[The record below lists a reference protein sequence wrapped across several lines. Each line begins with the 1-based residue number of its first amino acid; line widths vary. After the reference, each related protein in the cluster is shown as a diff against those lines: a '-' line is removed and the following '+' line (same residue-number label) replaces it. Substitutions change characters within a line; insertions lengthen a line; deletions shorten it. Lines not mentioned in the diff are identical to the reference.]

1 MIYFLLFFK
10 KLVWEAILYPGKW
23 CKYIYS
29 VSLQV
34 WALLAVLERNRS
46 GIATR
51 VPVLPI
57 NGTVPSGDAS
67 LSAMES
73 KNHSN
78 PQWLRACSTQIHAS
92 HQGRMIK
99 IKTAVCKLLLE
110 TRFQSNPSL
119 VFNWILLYSSQK
131 VNDVE
136 KDSSKLQPF
145 SDRSY
150 CIIYNSSI
158 LVPTGDNICI
168 LRKHL

>member
-1 MIYFLLFFK
+1 
-10 KLVWEAILYPGKW
+10 
-23 CKYIYS
+23 
-29 VSLQV
+29 
-34 WALLAVLERNRS
+34 
-46 GIATR
+46 
-51 VPVLPI
+51 
-57 NGTVPSGDAS
+57 
-67 LSAMES
+67 MES

-168 LRKHL
+168 PVSYTHLKSRPSFFLKWGWCIFPFFRAAGSQQKYHDLWQGLSQSAPP